1 MQRVAFITAMIMML
15 PLVVQAEVISES
27 LVPVKRVVIL
37 SGETIPLI
45 GPNTTQLVFSTA
57 GGIGLKN
64 LERLDIVVDR
74 YEQVQGIRV
83 TYRTGATLLRSL
95 YITNIKTIVLEKAST
110 QVGAKRD
117 TVHIRVVTADE
128 LTEPW

>member
-1 MQRVAFITAMIMML
+1 MQRLIYITAIIAML
-15 PLVVQAEVISES
+15 PYVVRAEVVSEA
-27 LVPVKRVVIL
+27 LIPVKRVVIV

-64 LERLDIVVDR
+64 LERLDIVMDR

-95 YITNIKTIVLEKAST
+95 YITNIKTLVLEKAST
-110 QVGAKRD
+110 QMGAKKD
-117 TVHIRVVTADE
+117 TVHIRVITADE

>member
-1 MQRVAFITAMIMML
+1 MAFITAMIMML